1 MTAAHLP
8 EEEGNLNADEVGNQA
23 SEEQIRQDCDAQKL
37 SFNSENLSCDSKSIS
52 STWEAPEDSRISCG
66 GEGRTKISK
75 TSANIE
81 SEPECRDENGAP
93 SSGCPISAFKKT

>member
-1 MTAAHLP
+1 MTAAYLP
-8 EEEGNLNADEVGNQA
+8 GEEGNLNADEVGNQA
-23 SEEQIRQDCDAQKL
+23 SEEQIRQDCDARKL
-37 SFNSENLSCDSKSIS
+37 SFNSENLSCESIS
-52 STWEAPEDSRISCG
+52 STWEAPEDSRILSG